1 MNFFEVKPS
10 TLGGIKSLAKKI
22 KRDLG
27 IPHHEALDLSAHE
40 AGFQNFR
47 HAQHLGGHNPNYQ
60 TIYLTAYW
68 YGSEG
73 AGRETLTIQIEKP
86 LYEIASRSQ
95 LEHGKHLIPFRLE
108 FADHLERRVDLNSQS
123 EAHDDIYAAA
133 RSIVFMEILSLR
145 PAMSAE
151 QSELLSQYGNLPG
164 KDHPSLWAHKQTRAL
179 VFMDEPYNPQFRER
193 TTWASAHDIHML
205 TSEWRGIYR
214 PDHTIPNIFCS
225 DQSTMTLLQEQ
236 APRLEKGACEI
247 HGDMESAPYHTQFIS
262 PSREAASKKRR
273 PRPMPAIP
281 GLEVKGALPYG
292 QFIGGQTSLWR
303 PAKRMSLDL
312 HLETAALLTSLENSG
327 MPYACDSPFADV
339 RVALDDWM
347 NLEFP
352 SDGEITDEQRGAYS
366 YNATPIKIRKGIEQL
381 DAINKIS
388 DLLQQG
394 YADCKPLHVVLKK
407 IRRIHTAISR
417 KI

>member
-1 MNFFEVKPS
+1 MNIFEVKPS
-10 TLGGIKSLAKKI
+10 TLDGIKSLAKKI

-47 HAQHLGGHNPNYQ
+47 HAQQLGGHNPNYQ
-60 TIYLTAYW
+60 TIYLSAYW

-73 AGRETLTIQIEKP
+73 AGRETLTLQIAKP

-95 LEHGKHLIPFRLE
+95 LEHGKHLRPFLLE
-108 FADHLERRVDLNSQS
+108 FADHLEHRVDLDCQS
-123 EAHDDIYAAA
+123 EAHDKIYAAA
-133 RSIVFMEILSLR
+133 RSIMFMDILSLR
-145 PAMSAE
+145 PAMRAE
-151 QSELLSQYGNLPG
+151 QSELLSEYNDLPG
-164 KDHPSLWAHKQTRAL
+164 KDHSSLWAHKQTGAV

-193 TTWASAHDIHML
+193 TAWASAHDIHML
-205 TSEWRGIYR
+205 SSEWRGIYR
-214 PDHTIPNIFCS
+214 PGHSIPNIFCR

-236 APRLEKGACEI
+236 APRLERGACEI
-247 HGDMESAPYHTQFIS
+247 HGDMESAPYQTQFIS

-292 QFIGGQTSLWR
+292 QFIGGLTSLWR
-303 PAKRMSLDL
+303 PAKRITLDR
-312 HLETAALLTSLENSG
+312 HLEIASLLTSLGYSR
-327 MPYACDSPFADV
+327 MPHACESPFADV
-339 RVALDDWM
+339 RLALDEWM

-352 SDGEITDEQRGAYS
+352 SDEEITDEQRSAYS

-407 IRRIHTAISR
+407 LRRMHTAISR
-417 KI
+417 KL